1 MERALSVA
9 SITVAYNS
17 ERTLPRQIDAL
28 LRQTRSLQ
36 EIVIVDNASTDRT
49 REMLSARYPQ
59 VTVLSLS
66 ENTGVGGGYAAGLAY
81 AVKERRHDWMWLLD
95 DDSTPM
101 AHGLRE
107 LLAGIALPDICNER
121 MGILASVPTHNASRT
136 SYPGMLWRNRWIIP
150 EKETVLQPA
159 WFVDVVIS
167 SGSLVHRE
175 AVEVSGLPRADFFM
189 DFVDFEY
196 CFRMRRHGYK
206 IAVVRDS
213 QLEHTIGE
221 PRAVKIL
228 GYSKSWPVQ
237 QPWREY
243 YSSRNYTFTIW
254 DYFPNW
260 RSKAYV
266 LWRLLRHAVGI
277 VAFGTNKFAC
287 LKMMLTGFLDGCSGR
302 LGVRFRAD
310 GASKMLEPSV
320 HASEVSV
327 HN

>member
-1 MERALSVA
+1 MQLVWRMRSKNGDM
-9 SITVAYNS
+9 IGCGYWMT
-17 ERTLPRQIDAL
+17 IAL
-28 LRQTRSLQ
+28 LWPTVCGNFLLESLCPISVTRGWEFSRQYRL
-36 EIVIVDNASTDRT
+36 I
-49 REMLSARYPQ
+49 
-59 VTVLSLS
+59 
-66 ENTGVGGGYAAGLAY
+66 
-81 AVKERRHDWMWLLD
+81 
-95 DDSTPM
+95 TPP
-101 AHGLRE
+101 E
-107 LLAGIALPDICNER
+107 LP
-121 MGILASVPTHNASRT
+121 
-136 SYPGMLWRNRWIIP
+136 IP
-150 EKETVLQPA
+150 E